1 MKHFKTIALALLLL
15 PLEAMAQFAWYGAD
29 GEARVKTDLGIG
41 NDTDGEWYSIGDWFD
56 GGKSYVTIFD
66 SGGPMPTDED
76 VQAYGGIK
84 GQIKL
89 DYGTASYSL
98 AGIGFFAAGVDA
110 WQHVECDASAWGG
123 LSIGYKSDNTLV
135 VKLNLSDDLNSETG
149 YTHPEYVLPPTSTE
163 TFVRIPWS
171 DFAFPEWAHV
181 DLSGYEA
188 AQHLVAVE
196 FVMNGQEGTFNFL
209 ITKIGSHDMPETP
222 SVTTGCSSV
231 DATVNEDA
239 GWYTLSGVQLRNEP
253 AERGIY
259 IHNGQKVVV
268 K

>member
-41 NDTDGEWYSIGDWFD
+41 NDTDGEWYSIGDFFD

-98 AGIGFFAAGVDA
+98 AALDSSPLEWMPGNMWNATPPHGVA
-110 WQHVECDASAWGG
+110 WPLATRATTRSS
-123 LSIGYKSDNTLV
+123 LS
-135 VKLNLSDDLNSETG
+135 
-149 YTHPEYVLPPTSTE
+149 
-163 TFVRIPWS
+163 
-171 DFAFPEWAHV
+171 
-181 DLSGYEA
+181 
-188 AQHLVAVE
+188 
-196 FVMNGQEGTFNFL
+196 
-209 ITKIGSHDMPETP
+209 
-222 SVTTGCSSV
+222 
-231 DATVNEDA
+231 
-239 GWYTLSGVQLRNEP
+239 
-253 AERGIY
+253 
-259 IHNGQKVVV
+259 
-268 K
+268 